1 MAIPQWRDVSA
12 NFAGSTGSMANAQR
26 GFANAGRLANAF
38 TSDIAERER
47 AARTAERQAVLQGR
61 EDALWNRQQQE
72 QQASDLYRSKRAEG
86 PNVVGGILTDTMKPS
101 EIDSMAYTADEM
113 KATEGIN
120 YTNTADL
127 RRKLL
132 EAGSSPELVESIVQK
147 TERQMGLSDLADTL
161 PGRREVQ
168 ETNLQQLE
176 RIASQMQAQGM
187 TPSDAML
194 DRIESARTAEMV
206 VAQKKQEDAA
216 AEVAKIREELAK
228 LPMEMAKLKD
238 AADKELFGT
247 KKSSSGGGFDAVE
260 DYQKAAD
267 KLNNYVDGLYG
278 GSKGDPRVKQEQ
290 VNAAQTMLQQLVQRE
305 GLHPSL
311 ARGVVEQSFRKEP
324 GKRGSWYFLGLNSRD
339 PVNDTDVVRF
349 NNALARAKQLQQGI
363 VSGGYDTADVG
374 VDPNPRQRQVLE
386 ATETQLRQRLAAA
399 QAKQELAEMTPEQR
413 QRAQMRSILNE
424 AGVTQPREIL
434 NSQPRTPQVD
444 VTAEQKEP
452 RGRRT
457 VGGDLNTDRTRDVA
471 PGTTPARSD
480 VFDEMTPEQQMQAEK
495 QSLIESTRVQFD
507 ALYNKPNKTEEDWTT
522 LQELGREL
530 DQLTGRVS
538 VYEPDTTNIDK
549 RLRQLRGK
557 QITRTITPEEVQE
570 LDNLLSAKDAVSP
583 RRAIVDFFSGVSTPA
598 ENRFQELLSKP
609 NKTRRELWELQ
620 DLARQFGVQLTD
632 RELLL
637 Q

>member
-26 GFANAGRLANAF
+26 GFANAGRLASAF

-72 QQASDLYRSKRAEG
+72 QQASDLYRSERAKG
-86 PNVVGGILTDTMKPS
+86 PNVVDGILTDTMKPS
-101 EIDSMAYTADEM
+101 EVDLMAYTADEM

-120 YTNTADL
+120 YTDTADL

-194 DRIESARTAEMV
+194 DRIESARTAEMT

-247 KKSSSGGGFDAVE
+247 KKTGSGGGFDVVE

-290 VNAAQTMLQQLVQRE
+290 VNAAQTMLQQLVQGE

-324 GKRGSWYFLGLNSRD
+324 GKKGSWYFLGLNSRD
-339 PVNDTDVVRF
+339 PVNDTDIVRF

-363 VSGGYDTADVG
+363 VSGGYSTADVG

-424 AGVTQPREIL
+424 AGVTTAADRSVVQQPDK
-434 NSQPRTPQVD
+434 Q
-444 VTAEQKEP
+444 AEP
-452 RGRRT
+452 RGKRT
-457 VGGDLNTDRTRDVA
+457 VGGDLDTDRTRDVA
-471 PGTTPARSD
+471 PDTTPARSD
-480 VFDEMTPEQQMQAEK
+480 VFDEVTPEQQMQAEK
-495 QSLIESTRVQFD
+495 QSLIEGTRVQFD

-538 VYEPDTTNIDK
+538 VYEPDTANIDK

-570 LDNLLSAKDAVSP
+570 LNNLLSAKDAVSP
-583 RRAIVDFFSGVSTPA
+583 RRAIADFFSGVSTPA

-637 Q
+637 K